1 MSNAKQRKATR
12 EKVAAWRAKKKAEA
26 EAVTQGVTNTKVTND
41 VMVTPPADVMLR
53 IPGRAAPM
61 VGAKITQAD
70 IELLPPS
77 MKYRLEME
85 TRNRKIFG
93 LPDNLKER
101 TESMVRRF
109 RGY

>member
-12 EKVAAWRAKKKAEA
+12 EKVAAWRAKKKAE
-26 EAVTQGVTNTKVTND
+26 QNGVTNTVTHVNGNVTSPTD
-41 VMVTPPADVMLR
+41 VKLQ

-61 VGAKITQAD
+61 IGAKITTAD
-70 IELLPPS
+70 ISLLPPS
-77 MKYRLEME
+77 LKYQLDAE
-85 TRNRKIFG
+85 TRSRKIFG

-101 TESMVRRF
+101 TENMVRRF

>member
-41 VMVTPPADVMLR
+41 VMVTKPVKVMSN
-53 IPGRAAPM
+53 
-61 VGAKITQAD
+61 KITQAD
-70 IELLPPS
+70 IELLPLS
-77 MKYRLEME
+77 LKYQLEAE
-85 TRNRKIFG
+85 TRSRKIFG

-101 TESMVRRF
+101 TEMAVRRF